1 MIFVDEL
8 PQVAQD
14 DIKNTLQ
21 ERLQAY
27 YPQDY
32 IDEIVDNVL
41 CSKIVDMVYD
51 DVITKDDMNKW
62 LHM

>member
-21 ERLQAY
+21 KRLQAY
-27 YPQDY
+27 YTQDY
-32 IDEIVDNVL
+32 IDEVVSNVL
-41 CSKIVDMVYD
+41 DSKIVDMVYD